1 MPEAKR
7 DEVPLPEPVGIVVV
21 GTQAL
26 RAFTADQLLA
36 YGRQC
41 AQAAAELRRQHQAIV
56 ELREVVNEFFSL
68 DEALLKD
75 IYGSEFVN
83 AARATLTKHQE
94 T

>member
-1 MPEAKR
+1 MTDPTPK
-7 DEVPLPEPVGIVVV
+7 PL
-21 GTQAL
+21 AL
-26 RAFTADQLLA
+26 ELADLTESFRPPPNLQT
-36 YGRQC
+36 RRE
-41 AQAAAELRRQHQAIV
+41 AAAELRRQHQAIV